1 MMKRPLA
8 LVGVVAFASVLAA
21 QAPLPEA
28 LRAERRVYLEQGAG
42 IDRTTIDRAAKEIQK
57 YKPRRLE
64 LVADKDH
71 ADLIVALSDVS
82 TGPGG
87 VLFMPITGLGLVGV
101 PVRDTTYRLTVR
113 RTTDEE
119 LLWDDHRV
127 GDVSR
132 LVKDFLKRL
141 TKDAETRGEK

>member
-1 MMKRPLA
+1 MKRLIA
-8 LVGVVAFASVLAA
+8 LVGVVSFASVLAA
-21 QAPLPEA
+21 QAPLPDA
-28 LRAERRVYLEQGAG
+28 LRAGRRVYLEQGAG
-42 IDRTTIDRAAKEIQK
+42 IDKTTIDRAAKEIQK

-64 LVADKDH
+64 LVAEKDQ

-87 VLFMPITGLGLVGV
+87 VLFAPIAGLGMVGI

-113 RTTDEE
+113 RTTDDGL
-119 LLWDDHRV
+119 LLWDDHRINNV
-127 GDVSR
+127 GR

-141 TKDAETRGEK
+141 TEDAKTRGEK